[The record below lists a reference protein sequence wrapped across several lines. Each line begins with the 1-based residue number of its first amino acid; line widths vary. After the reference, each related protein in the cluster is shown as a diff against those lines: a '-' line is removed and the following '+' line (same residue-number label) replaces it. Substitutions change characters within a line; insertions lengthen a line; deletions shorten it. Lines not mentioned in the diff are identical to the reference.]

1 MRLAAKARAALGAF
15 ALLGSLI
22 SAPFGV
28 DAGQP
33 EKLYRIGMLERTSAA
48 INAAN
53 VDAFRQGLRDLGY
66 VEDETFAIEY
76 RSADGHDEQFPAL
89 ASELVRLKVDLI
101 LTRGTPAALAAKNA
115 TATVPVIITGVGDPV
130 GQGVVASLARP
141 GTNITG
147 LSAAVTE
154 IYPKRVQLLKELVPK
169 ATRLAVLLNMGNPA
183 LPPQWREVAKAAR
196 SLRMEPQ
203 LLDVRK
209 VEDFEPA
216 FDAAIKQRAD
226 ALVVGIDTLTQANQR
241 LIVDLA
247 ARRRLP
253 AIYASTEF
261 IGGLISYGVNYPE
274 MYRRAA
280 SFAHKIFSGA
290 RPADLPVEE
299 PTRFELVINPTTA
312 RALGLTIPPALLL
325 RAVLTESPSAAP
337 RSSSKAL
344 GSRDVETP

>member
-15 ALLGSLI
+15 ALLVSLI
-22 SAPFGV
+22 AAPVGV

-33 EKLYRIGMLERTSAA
+33 ETLYRIGMLERTSAA

-89 ASELVRLKVDLI
+89 AAELVRLKVDLI
-101 LTRGTPAALAAKNA
+101 VTRGTPAALAAKNA
-115 TATVPVIITGVGDPV
+115 TATIPVIITGVGDPV

-169 ATRLAVLLNMGNPA
+169 ATRIAVLLNMANPA

-216 FDAAIKQRAD
+216 FDAAIKQRAE

-280 SFAHKIFSGA
+280 SFAHKILSGA
-290 RPADLPVEE
+290 KPADLPVEE
-299 PTRFELVINPTTA
+299 PTTFQLVINPATA

-325 RAVLTESPSAAP
+325 RAVLSEPPSVAP
-337 RSSSKAL
+337 RSPSKAL
-344 GSRDVETP
+344 GSREVETP